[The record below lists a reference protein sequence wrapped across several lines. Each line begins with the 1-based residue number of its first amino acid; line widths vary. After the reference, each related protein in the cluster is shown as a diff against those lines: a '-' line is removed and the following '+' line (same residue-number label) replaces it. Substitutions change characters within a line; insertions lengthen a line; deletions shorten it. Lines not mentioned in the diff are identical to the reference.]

1 MLRIPLFPIETRG
14 LRRAF
19 AQAQPRITDTP
30 PVIVAPGLW
39 ASDRTMWVL
48 RRYLKKCGYDAQGW
62 GLGRNFAGRGWSGE
76 ISDLSEGWAKGE
88 RDRLHRGEANVPAL
102 CDQFAA
108 EVKRR
113 SDELGRPIALVGW
126 SLGGY
131 LAREAARDHPDHVS
145 LVITLGSPIIGG
157 PKYSFVNNRYRRR
170 GLDVDWIAEQ
180 TIKRHDKL
188 IKCPVTSIY
197 SKHDAIVHWSASI
210 DRWTPHAK
218 HYEVSCTHT
227 AFGFHAPTFEII
239 KTELDHHYGGN

>member
-1 MLRIPLFPIETRG
+1 MKSVKSWATFWRNNPANLYIIY
-14 LRRAF
+14 

-126 SLGGY
+126 SLGGRTNNQTSRQTHQMSRY
-131 LAREAARDHPDHVS
+131 VDLFETRCHCALECLNRPMDAACK
-145 LVITLGSPIIGG
+145 TL
-157 PKYSFVNNRYRRR
+157 
-170 GLDVDWIAEQ
+170 
-180 TIKRHDKL
+180 
-188 IKCPVTSIY
+188 
-197 SKHDAIVHWSASI
+197 
-210 DRWTPHAK
+210 
-218 HYEVSCTHT
+218 
-227 AFGFHAPTFEII
+227 
-239 KTELDHHYGGN
+239 